1 MKILVCTAALSVW
14 SGSAAAGDPWA
25 ALVVSYSPG
34 SGVGPGYD
42 NPSSALGEP
51 TRFTGVGAFPGAV
64 TPFNPAYLGTEIVSI
79 GPGGSLVI
87 GFSQPVTDDPSN
99 PYGIDLLC
107 FGNSGYIDTNF
118 PTGTAGGMFGAGG
131 GLVEVSADG
140 SAWFAANIG
149 ADGRFP
155 TLGYADLTDPYA
167 LNPGGVPTDFTRP
180 VNPAFNPMGLTFQQ
194 IAAAYAGSG
203 GGAGI
208 DLGALGLSAV
218 TYVRISNPSTSGVAV
233 DIDGLSD
240 VSPVPAPGAMVC
252 LAGLA
257 VLRRRRER

>member
-1 MKILVCTAALSVW
+1 MKVLVFAAALSGPAGVF
-14 SGSAAAGDPWA
+14 AAGDPWA
-25 ALVVSYSPG
+25 AQVVSYSPG
-34 SGVGPGYD
+34 SGVNAGYD

-51 TRFTGVGAFPGAV
+51 TRFTGVGVFPGAV

-79 GPGGSLVI
+79 GPGGSLVV
-87 GFSQPVTDDPSN
+87 GFGQPVTDDPAN

-107 FGNSGYIDTNF
+107 FGNAGYIDTNF
-118 PTGTAGGMFGAGG
+118 PTGTSGGMFGAGG

-140 SAWFAANIG
+140 LTWFATTVA

-167 LNPGGVPTDFTRP
+167 LNPGGVPADFTRP
-180 VNPAFNPMGLTFQQ
+180 VDPAFDPTGLNFQQ
-194 IAAAYAGSG
+194 ISAAYGGSG

-208 DLGALGLSAV
+208 DLATLGLAAV
-218 TYVRISNPSTSGVAV
+218 TYVRISNLSTSGTTV

-240 VSPVPAPGAMVC
+240 VAPVPAPGAMLC

-257 VLRRRRER
+257 VLRRRPVR